1 MAGLGEQIYFKSPIW
16 VQQIGVAA
24 YGWRWYRRRFSAH
37 FHRLVGEFKARERW
51 TAEQFREYQE
61 MRLGQVLAA
70 AWNSPYY
77 RETFLEAGINKD
89 TPPAEALPRLPFLSK
104 EALRTRGRDLLTQ
117 NPLPKGTLVQ
127 KTGGTTGSPSEI
139 FYTPEFHA
147 NELAVPE
154 ARNLN
159 WAGLT
164 YRDRRV
170 MFGVRKVCRFDQ
182 NRPPFWRYSPAEDMA
197 YASIYHLSPD
207 FLPAYMEF
215 LRAYKPA
222 VVMGYPSA
230 LSAVARYALET
241 GDLPA
246 PAKGVFTTSETV
258 TAQARAAIEAAWGCR
273 IHDRYGAVEGS
284 VFASQCEDGRYH
296 VSPEVGIIEIL
307 DRDNRPCPPGVMGE
321 VVCTGLQNTL
331 QPLIRFRIGDVARWA
346 REQTCPCGRHMPIL
360 EAIEGRFEDICY
372 TPDGRQMLRF
382 DLVFFG
388 IVNIREAQVVQERVD
403 SFVIR
408 VVATKDFN
416 QRDVERMKSNMRLHV
431 GDVRIRVEPVPAIER
446 TSSGKF
452 RGVICKLTA
461 EERERLRKV
470 AG

>member
-1 MAGLGEQIYFKSPIW
+1 MPGLTEQLYFKSPIW
-16 VQQIGVAA
+16 IQQIGVAA
-24 YGWRWYRRRFSAH
+24 YGWRWYRRRFGDH
-37 FHRLVGEFKARERW
+37 FHRLVSEFKAREGW
-51 TAEQFREYQE
+51 TTQQFRDYQE
-61 MRLGQVLAA
+61 MRLGKVLAA

-77 RETFLEAGINKD
+77 REVFDEAGV
-89 TPPAEALPRLPFLSK
+89 TATMSPREALARLPFLTK

-117 NPLPKGTLVQ
+117 NPPPRGTLVQ

-147 NELAVPE
+147 LELAVPE
-154 ARNLN
+154 ARNLH
-159 WAGLT
+159 WAGVN

-170 MFGVRKVCRFDQ
+170 MFGVRKVCHFDQ
-182 NRPPFWRYSPAEDMA
+182 DKPPFWRYSPAEDMA
-197 YASIYHLSPD
+197 YASIYHLSHK
-207 FLPAYMEF
+207 FLPAYLEF
-215 LRAYKPA
+215 LRSYKPA

-230 LSAVARYALET
+230 LYAVARYALENN
-241 GDLPA
+241 DLPA
-246 PAKGVFTTSETV
+246 PARGVFTTSETV
-258 TAQARAAIEAAWGCR
+258 TAQARSVIEEVWKCR
-273 IHDRYGAVEGS
+273 IHDRYGAVEGC
-284 VFASQCEDGRYH
+284 VFASQCEYGRYH

-307 DRDNRPCPPGVMGE
+307 DRNDQPCPPGGMGE
-321 VVCTGLQNTL
+321 VVCTGLQNSL

-346 REQTCPCGRHMPIL
+346 SEQDCLCGRHLPIL

-388 IVNIREAQVVQERVD
+388 IKNIKEAQVVQERLD

-408 VVATKDFN
+408 VVPTDAFN
-416 QRDVERMKSNMRLHV
+416 EQDAQRMTNNMRLHV
-431 GDVRIRVEPVPAIER
+431 GDVRIRVEPVPAIDR

-452 RGVICKLTA
+452 RGVICTLPD
-461 EERERLRKV
+461 EERRRLGRT